1 MYHFNDL
8 VGKKYYMLTVIRE
21 NGRSKDRHILWL
33 CKCDCGNDVSVPSNM
48 LVSGHTK
55 SCGCLQK
62 KSVSKSKTIHGGC
75 RNHNTERLYNV
86 WKSIKKRCDNP
97 NSKGFQY
104 YGGRGIKMCKEWHE
118 SYSAFRDW
126 ALQNGYNDNARF
138 GECTID
144 RINVNGNYEP
154 SNCRWV
160 DMKVQNNNKMR
171 VAG

>member
-1 MYHFNDL
+1 
-8 VGKKYYMLTVIRE
+8 
-21 NGRSKDRHILWL
+21 
-33 CKCDCGNDVSVPSNM
+33 
-48 LVSGHTK
+48 
-55 SCGCLQK
+55 
-62 KSVSKSKTIHGGC
+62 
-75 RNHNTERLYNV
+75 
-86 WKSIKKRCDNP
+86 
-97 NSKGFQY
+97 
-104 YGGRGIKMCKEWHE
+104 MCKEWHE